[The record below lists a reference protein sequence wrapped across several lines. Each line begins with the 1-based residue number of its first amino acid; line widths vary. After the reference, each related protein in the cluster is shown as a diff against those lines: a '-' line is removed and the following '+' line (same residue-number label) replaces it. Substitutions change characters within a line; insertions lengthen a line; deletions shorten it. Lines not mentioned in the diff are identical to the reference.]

1 MQMKPKSELDE
12 VFAELREE
20 HRTVKAP
27 AGLESLLSAEAER
40 RARVVGNAGRNRVW
54 AWGLSAALLALVLL
68 GAAEWRM
75 HRAGIVNEARTLGA
89 QPHPEPHAGP
99 TQETLPKNVSAKV
112 PELEHR
118 AEQTSVRHSHGP
130 AVDRQADSQEV
141 SLADFIPLPASE
153 GLPQAYALSLVRMR
167 IEQSS
172 LQQYGLE
179 VPAENAS
186 RILLAEFAVGE
197 DGLPRAIRIIP

>member
-1 MQMKPKSELDE
+1 
-12 VFAELREE
+12 
-20 HRTVKAP
+20 
-27 AGLESLLSAEAER
+27 
-40 RARVVGNAGRNRVW
+40 
-54 AWGLSAALLALVLL
+54 LLALVLL

-75 HRAGIVNEARTLGA
+75 HRAAIVNEARTPIA
-89 QPHPEPHAGP
+89 PHPDLHAAQTRDTAPKNEMAKLPTLGHSAGP
-99 TQETLPKNVSAKV
+99 V
-112 PELEHR
+112 
-118 AEQTSVRHSHGP
+118 SVRHSHESE
-130 AVDRQADSQEV
+130 ADRNAASQEV

-186 RILLAEFAVGE
+186 RTLLAEFAVGE